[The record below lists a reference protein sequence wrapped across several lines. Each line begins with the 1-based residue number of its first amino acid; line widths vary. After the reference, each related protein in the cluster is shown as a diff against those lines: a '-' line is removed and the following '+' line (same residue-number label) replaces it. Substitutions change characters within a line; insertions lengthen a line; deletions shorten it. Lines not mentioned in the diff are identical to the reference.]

1 MLLICEGK
9 ERSAKEY
16 KQVLEKH
23 GFVDI
28 QVKLVHITM
37 DAILCKKIW
46 IWTQHGSKLWGYKV
60 DDDDDDNDD
69 DDDDDDDDDGSKCPI
84 HA

>member
-1 MLLICEGK
+1 MLVLCEGK

-28 QVKLVHITM
+28 QVKLLHITM

-46 IWTQHGSKLWGYKV
+46 ISTQYE
-60 DDDDDDNDD
+60 
-69 DDDDDDDDDGSKCPI
+69 SKCPI

>member
-1 MLLICEGK
+1 MLLVCEGK

-28 QVKLVHITM
+28 QMKLVRIAM
-37 DAILCKKIW
+37 DAILCE
-46 IWTQHGSKLWGYKV
+46 
-60 DDDDDDNDD
+60 NN
-69 DDDDDDDDDGSKCPI
+69 
-84 HA
+84 